1 MNVEA
6 IRNKL
11 CGKKSNK
18 LIVTRLGGTHMA
30 GDAISSGGTHAAG
43 WALFYHGTRLPG
55 TRHYAK
61 STLFRKSS

>member
-11 CGKKSNK
+11 SGKKSNK

-30 GDAISSGGTHAAG
+30 GDAVSWGGTHAAG
-43 WALFYHGTRLPG
+43 WALFYYGTRLQS

-61 STLFRKSS
+61 SMLFRKSS